1 MNKTVNVF
9 VEGMTEVK
17 NLKNMFDI
25 YKKTLTDRVYGY
37 IGLLGVT
44 NPDMSIED
52 IKGFIDAI
60 GISVNAIQNQEDTIF
75 HPLDKAT
82 IALSD
87 VRSKLSGDNI
97 SMDKVFANKSLVE
110 ILDGLADGW
119 EATYTDEEKDALT
132 YIIAGDTVNGVR
144 LFHQLME
151 QYNVALIVSNVK
163 EYMDKIDTG
172 NENFGDFSSYV
183 RRFVEAMA
191 GDEK

>member
-60 GISVNAIQNQEDTIF
+60 GISVNAIQNQEETIF

-82 IALSD
+82 IAFSD
-87 VRSKLSGDNI
+87 VRSKLSGNI

-110 ILDGLADGW
+110 ILDGLADAW
-119 EATYTDEEKDALT
+119 ETYTDDEKNTLT
-132 YIIAGDTVNGVR
+132 FIIAGDTDNGLK
-144 LFHQLME
+144 LFRQLME